1 MKRASIVFATLGIFA
16 AFACSGRAQAADIAA
31 GKAKAQLCAA
41 CHGANGVSS
50 MKLTPSLAGQP
61 DEYVQWQLV
70 FFRSGARKS
79 PLMQPIAHTL
89 NNEDIRNLGAYY
101 ASLKPPKP
109 EPTSANDALAQKGA
123 MLAKQQRCR
132 SCHYDHF
139 EGYRSSARLASQREE
154 VLHKALRDFKS
165 GARVG
170 TGVASMGDVTYYL
183 NDDDM
188 KALAHY
194 MATQP

>member
-79 PLMQPIAHTL
+79 PLMQPIAQTL
-89 NNEDIRNLGAYY
+89 NNEDIRYLVSYY
-101 ASLKPPKP
+101 ASIMPHRPYQ
-109 EPTSANDALAQKGA
+109 TSANDAVAQIGA

-132 SCHYDHF
+132 SFH
-139 EGYRSSARLASQREE
+139 
-154 VLHKALRDFKS
+154 
-165 GARVG
+165 
-170 TGVASMGDVTYYL
+170 
-183 NDDDM
+183 
-188 KALAHY
+188 
-194 MATQP
+194 